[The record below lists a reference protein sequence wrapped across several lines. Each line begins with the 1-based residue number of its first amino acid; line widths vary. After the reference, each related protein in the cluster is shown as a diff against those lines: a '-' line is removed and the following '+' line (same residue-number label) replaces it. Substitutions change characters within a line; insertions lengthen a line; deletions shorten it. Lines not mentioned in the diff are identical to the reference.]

1 MGSSAPGSQ
10 RSAGAPT
17 KEFYSGSCD
26 SQPLWNKARARRA
39 VSVALISASAFRA
52 LRLVAACE
60 RAQPLP

>member
-1 MGSSAPGSQ
+1 MTIRDGEVKKREAVPAAQ
-10 RSAGAPT
+10 
-17 KEFYSGSCD
+17 
-26 SQPLWNKARARRA
+26 A